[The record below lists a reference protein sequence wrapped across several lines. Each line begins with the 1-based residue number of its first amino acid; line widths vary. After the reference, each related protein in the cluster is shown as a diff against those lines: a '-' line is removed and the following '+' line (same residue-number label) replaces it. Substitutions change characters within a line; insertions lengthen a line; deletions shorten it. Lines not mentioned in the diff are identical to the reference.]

1 MANRNYAFLEISF
14 LVCCHVFMD
23 LQDALATNV
32 RRARHA
38 KKLTQEEL
46 AERADISSRYVGSVE
61 RAAVSV
67 SLGVLARLAKALE
80 VEASELIRIPRR
92 RR

>member
-1 MANRNYAFLEISF
+1 
-14 LVCCHVFMD
+14 MD
-23 LQDALATNV
+23 LRDALATNV

-46 AERADISSRYVGSVE
+46 AERADLSSRYVGSVE

-80 VEASELIRIPRR
+80 VEASELIRITRR
-92 RR
+92 RRPS